1 MQVTPSYKFKTGDL
15 ISFQGREIQD
25 REPARPSTYGS
36 FPPRQTFERTDGTSG
51 IQIYMVTGVIHGG
64 ENAIPG
70 YRYTTRTHLGTI
82 PPLGVKMLTVK
93 PLSDRGE
100 YTDPHWFVN
109 VTHMCLSQF
118 VDAEP
123 LWYVDKLYYLGD
135 VESLKERILHRISVE
150 DAKKSVS
157 GVDVKKSVS
166 RV

>member
-1 MQVTPSYKFKTGDL
+1 MQVTPSYTFKIGDL
-15 ISFQGREIQD
+15 ISFQGREILD

-36 FPPRQTFERTDGTSG
+36 FPPRQPSERTDGTSR
-51 IQIYMVTGVIHGG
+51 IQIYRVTGVILGG

-70 YRYTTRTHLGTI
+70 YRYTTRTQLGPV

-100 YTDPHWFVN
+100 YTDPQWFVN

-135 VESLKERILHRISVE
+135 VESLKERILQRISKG
-150 DAKKSVS
+150 DSTKSVS
-157 GVDVKKSVS
+157 GVDGTKSVS
-166 RV
+166 GV